1 MRIAQ
6 LIERVREP
14 RRWTYWVAA
23 VPFTLTAM
31 YGWEAGAG
39 PMYFGLSAFCAVQF
53 FYPTRLAWG
62 VVFAAFSVAS
72 AYYLYLFVA
81 DLVPPAT
88 GSSRSILIDRSD
100 TIAYLIWI
108 GLLLGTVWLLWRMR
122 ASRTMVAADAS
133 LVRPSNA
140 Q

>member
-1 MRIAQ
+1 MRIGQ

-23 VPFTLTAM
+23 VPFALTAM

-39 PMYFGLSAFCAVQF
+39 PMYFGLAAVCAVQF

-62 VVFAAFSVAS
+62 VVFAAYSFASV
-72 AYYLYLFVA
+72 YYLYLLVV
-81 DLVPPAT
+81 DLVPSGF
-88 GSSRSILIDRSD
+88 GSSRSILIDSSD

-108 GLLLGTVWLLWRMR
+108 AFLLGTVWLLWRMR
-122 ASRTMVAADAS
+122 SSRTIAATDKS
-133 LVRPSNA
+133 LRPSNR

>member
-23 VPFTLTAM
+23 VPFALTAM

-39 PMYFGLSAFCAVQF
+39 PMYFGLAAVCAVQF
-53 FYPTRLAWG
+53 FYPTRLAWWA
-62 VVFAAFSVAS
+62 VFAAFSVAS
-72 AYYLYLFVA
+72 AYYLYLLVA
-81 DLVPPAT
+81 DLVPPET
-88 GSSRSILIDRSD
+88 GASRSILIDRSD
-100 TIAYLIWI
+100 TIAYLIWVA
-108 GLLLGTVWLLWRMR
+108 LLLGTVWLLWRMR
-122 ASRTMVAADAS
+122 ASRTMAAADES